1 MKTGLVLEGGA
12 MRGLF
17 TAGVLDVL
25 MKENITVDAT
35 IGVSAGACFGCNY
48 KSKQIGRVIRYN
60 LRYCNDP
67 RFCSTKSLLKTGDIY
82 GADFCYHE
90 IPEKLDLF
98 DFETYRNNPMLF
110 YCAATDINTGK
121 TVYPRLDLCD
131 YKDLEWMRA
140 SASMPLVSNIVT
152 VDGIEMLDGG
162 MSDSIP
168 IRFMQEQGY
177 EKNVVVLTQPRSY
190 VKSKNKALP
199 WIKMKYRKYPK
210 LIEAIANRQD
220 VYNETLSYIR
230 EEEQKGTVLVLAPHE
245 ALPVKRVSH
254 DKVALQVCYDEGVR
268 VGEEYAERVREFL
281 SE

>member
-25 MKENITVDAT
+25 MREDITVDGT

-60 LRYCNDP
+60 LEYCEDP
-67 RFCSTKSLLKTGDIY
+67 RFCSMRSLLKTGDIY

-90 IPEKLDLF
+90 IPEQLDLF
-98 DFETYRNNPMLF
+98 DFETYQKNPMLF
-110 YCAATDINTGK
+110 YCAATDINTGN
-121 TVYPRLDLCD
+121 TIYQRLDECS

-168 IRFMQEQGY
+168 IRYFQEQGY

-190 VKSKNKALP
+190 VKQKNKALP
-199 WIKMKYRKYPK
+199 LIRIKYRKYPK
-210 LIEAIANRQD
+210 LIEAIAKRQD
-220 VYNETLSYIR
+220 VYNETLSYLR
-230 EEEQKGTVLVLAPHE
+230 EEEKKGTVLILAPHE

-254 DKVALQVCYDEGVR
+254 DKVSLKACYEEGVR
-268 VGEEYAERVREFL
+268 VAEENVSKIREFL
-281 SE
+281 S